1 MKNVVHVVFVLPLK
15 FGDHRRWSGSE
26 RVGLMRRRLG
36 WRVAVRPASPGG
48 RAWPNNFHFRLRTCW
63 CMLYTILV
71 KFRNLYNCLSVRN
84 RTGNIIE
91 YWVTVGWLPNLNGML
106 K

>member
-1 MKNVVHVVFVLPLK
+1 LVTI
-15 FGDHRRWSGSE
+15 GDGRKLE
-26 RVGLMRRRLG
+26 RVQCTRRRLG
-36 WRVAVRPASPGG
+36 WRVAARPASPGG

-63 CMLYTILV
+63 CVLWLILT

-84 RTGNIIE
+84 RTENILE
-91 YWVTVGWLPNLNGML
+91 YCVTVGWLPNLNGTL